1 MIKHVLSDGR
11 TLDSLEG
18 FRLPYTQATET
29 AYRLLA
35 GFLEGGGRVG
45 RDIRNAGYTPHTEAQ
60 ETVSAV

>member
-35 GFLEGGGRVG
+35 GFLEGGGRVDW
-45 RDIRNAGYTPHTEAQ
+45 DIRKIVCTPHT
-60 ETVSAV
+60 

>member
-45 RDIRNAGYTPHTEAQ
+45 RAIRKTGYTPHTEAQ

>member
-45 RDIRNAGYTPHTEAQ
+45 RDIRSLWRGNQ
-60 ETVSAV
+60 EGR

>member
-1 MIKHVLSDGR
+1 MIKHVLADGR
-11 TLDSLEG
+11 ILDSIDG
-18 FRLPYTQATET
+18 FRIPYEEATET

-45 RDIRNAGYTPHTEAQ
+45 RDIRKTGYTPHTEAQ

>member
-1 MIKHVLSDGR
+1 MIKHVLADGR
-11 TLDSLEG
+11 TLDSIEG
-18 FRLPYTQATET
+18 FRLPYEEATET

-45 RDIRNAGYTPHTEAQ
+45 RDRQKTGYTPHTEAQ